1 MVWEKY
7 GVRLEPEQRDRLEH
21 VVRAGKSSARVTT
34 RARILLKTD
43 DGWFAPQVA
52 EALDVALGTVYR
64 IKRRFA
70 EAGLEGVLQDRP
82 QAQRYRKLD
91 DRGEAH
97 LIALA
102 CSPAP
107 EGHDHW
113 TLRLLAGKV
122 VELGLSPALSHET
135 VRQRLK
141 KNVLKPWQKQEWC
154 IPKVSADFV
163 AHMEDVLDLYAEP
176 YDPQRPVVCFDET
189 STQLLAETRP
199 ALPAQPGLPR
209 RQDYECRREGTRNL
223 FLACEPLAGWRQVA
237 VTQRRT
243 MQDFAHQMRW
253 LVDEAYSEVSVVRV
267 VLDNLN
273 THRMASLYETFPRRR
288 GPADCTSAGVS
299 LHAKARQLAEH
310 GRD

>member
-1 MVWEKY
+1 MVREKY
-7 GVRLEPEQRDRLEH
+7 GVRLAPEQRDRLEH

-52 EALDVALGTVYR
+52 EALDVVEGTVYW

-107 EGHDHW
+107 EGHDRW

-122 VELGLSPALSHET
+122 VELGLAPALSHET

-141 KNVLKPWQKQEWC
+141 KTSSSRGRSRNGA
-154 IPKVSADFV
+154 S
-163 AHMEDVLDLYAEP
+163 
-176 YDPQRPVVCFDET
+176 QR
-189 STQLLAETRP
+189 
-199 ALPAQPGLPR
+199 
-209 RQDYECRREGTRNL
+209 
-223 FLACEPLAGWRQVA
+223 
-237 VTQRRT
+237 
-243 MQDFAHQMRW
+243 
-253 LVDEAYSEVSVVRV
+253 
-267 VLDNLN
+267 
-273 THRMASLYETFPRRR
+273 
-288 GPADCTSAGVS
+288 
-299 LHAKARQLAEH
+299 
-310 GRD
+310 